1 MRLGVLGMLL
11 QTSAILYE
19 NYVPYAK
26 IRAVLGALALLNF
39 VSFEKSLKREG
50 ARIGRPAA
58 AAAIKSLGL
67 SVFAGIA
74 APVIETL
81 LIDRLHLWS
90 YPVREREREVGA
102 LARFCLTAALAIRQ
116 SPLPSSSAL
125 TRSPSGHHQGS
136 PAGSRSATFFTTLF
150 SSRWRRG
157 CRTSRTAGGT
167 TTTMEAA
174 GNAHR
179 RQSRRDRDR
188 GDRASDAGR
197 GGG

>member
-50 ARIGRPAA
+50 ARVGRTAA

-74 APVIETL
+74 APVIETAS
-81 LIDRLHLWS
+81 RM
-90 YPVREREREVGA
+90 
-102 LARFCLTAALAIRQ
+102 
-116 SPLPSSSAL
+116 
-125 TRSPSGHHQGS
+125 TRSL
-136 PAGSRSATFFTTLF
+136 TFGFVNPTLDHN
-150 SSRWRRG
+150 SQI
-157 CRTSRTAGGT
+157 GGFVLR
-167 TTTMEAA
+167 EP
-174 GNAHR
+174 
-179 RQSRRDRDR
+179 
-188 GDRASDAGR
+188 RASTR
-197 GGG
+197 

>member
-50 ARIGRPAA
+50 ARVGRTAA

-90 YPVREREREVGA
+90 YPVRERERETGWRSRS
-102 LARFCLTAALAIRQ
+102 LLSDGGFGNSTI
-116 SPLPSSSAL
+116 SPPLLQRPDAFPL
-125 TRSPSGHHQGS
+125 GS
-136 PAGSRSATFFTTLF
+136 PPGFPSWVPFCYFFYHPFLFSLAAWLQDLKDGRGDDDDNGGGGKRAPEAISAGS
-150 SSRWRRG
+150 
-157 CRTSRTAGGT
+157 
-167 TTTMEAA
+167 
-174 GNAHR
+174 
-179 RQSRRDRDR
+179 
-188 GDRASDAGR
+188 
-197 GGG
+197 

>member
-50 ARIGRPAA
+50 ARVGRTAA

-102 LARFCLTAALAIRQ
+102 LARFCLTAALAATI
-116 SPLPSSSAL
+116 SPPLLQRPDAFPL
-125 TRSPSGHHQGS
+125 GS
-136 PAGSRSATFFTTLF
+136 PPGFPSWVPFCYFFYHPFLFALAAWLQDLKDGRGDDDDSGGGGKRAPEAISAGS
-150 SSRWRRG
+150 
-157 CRTSRTAGGT
+157 
-167 TTTMEAA
+167 
-174 GNAHR
+174 
-179 RQSRRDRDR
+179 
-188 GDRASDAGR
+188 
-197 GGG
+197 